1 MASIA
6 RMFHAL
12 GLDTGPSIDLNR
24 KDWLNRG
31 ICDGR
36 CDYCVQDAEER
47 QELLTYC
54 YELWQKS

>member
-1 MASIA
+1 
-6 RMFHAL
+6 MFQEL

-36 CDYCVQDAEER
+36 CFNCVQDAEER
-47 QELLTYC
+47 QGLLTYC
-54 YELWQKS
+54 FELWQQS